1 MSWNQNRREQ
11 ASLVII
17 SLCALYSLD
26 PSEMFTELHREEK
39 REDGERSGQEDKGG
53 LKRRETDPASNQ
65 FPKCSQQSRTHEE
78 IHRVE

>member
-26 PSEMFTELHREEK
+26 PSEMFMDLHREEK
-39 REDGERSGQEDKGG
+39 REEGDRGGQEDKRG
-53 LKRRETDPASNQ
+53 NQ
-65 FPKCSQQSRTHEE
+65 KERDRSSQ
-78 IHRVE
+78 